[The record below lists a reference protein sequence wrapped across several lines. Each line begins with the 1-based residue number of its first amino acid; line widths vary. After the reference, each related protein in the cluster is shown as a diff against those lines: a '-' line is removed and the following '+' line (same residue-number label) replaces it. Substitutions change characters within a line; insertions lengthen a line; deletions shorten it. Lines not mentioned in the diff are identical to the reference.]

1 MKSAIHYSLTDLL
14 SRAAELGNHHQKYI
28 HNIEKNFDGL
38 FALIDARHLIDQFH
52 LLRFAPRPDRE
63 MKLIADSMVD
73 RETLLEMLGC
83 YYSIQF
89 LLLNFKA
96 LDVLQMK
103 LSTTTNHHA
112 IFQSFLLRTG
122 NDFRLLTAAYM
133 NTLLDIFLPRARRPD
148 FVICGVGTRVD
159 QDDIDLGIVD
169 TGLENRAVLTAAFG
183 AMSTEMLKYACSL
196 HYHLSEHVGT
206 QGYSAS
212 IDDYHKLLDP
222 KIQDFVLISEMV
234 NAVPIL
240 GKREIFEQFK
250 SEILDRYYYAPDNDN
265 KYHEGFLRGLL
276 GEIRDLMYK
285 EPPDNLLNPKRD
297 GLRMLKALLF
307 ALKTW
312 KRIEAHTS
320 LEVLNILLKKEQHNH
335 ESYYQVF
342 QALTFLETFRFLYQ
356 MFVVQEEEVH
366 LDSEEVRQ
374 NLQKVAFAMG
384 YEDRN
389 YAQARTQMLTHYYDH
404 HKLARLSAE
413 HLLEGITEHLREI
426 TVFYAITH
434 VSSRTNDKTSSPGNM
449 PLDFIKSSRFFQG
462 VRFWDDLLSSMDNPN
477 QIVLKRFLD
486 DFLALSN
493 ARRAVLVKTYIR
505 WGFNTPF
512 TLISLF
518 SIIAR
523 RQPKMI
529 ETEFLQNFVRD
540 FIINLETTLEN
551 ISRLC
556 QTLNLAP
563 QMMNNFL
570 SILPIELLAKLIS
583 ILERPYWKPEIASLR
598 ATLLMLCRIYHNNS
612 YYFKRFVQ
620 RVFNTYAEYITSL
633 NNQPKLNQLAEGLF
647 RNIDNFD
654 SLNEKFDRLGDYY
667 DFEFMRIGIS
677 LLDGASFEKINREFT
692 HFSDNYLQMLF
703 ELCREEVVL
712 VDHKN
717 VPEMHDLLAIF
728 TAGGHARR
736 QAFDD
741 DYDLIVLVNS
751 SDPTIREFCDRII
764 QKMNKRIIR
773 RSIIPQFRFADR
785 FRHFVTT
792 FDDLRNLFEHPDENS
807 FIDQSQLLGARMV
820 VGSIHFLTV
829 FQQDII
835 KPFIFQRKADFIQ
848 ALHTEIRARHSYSTN
863 SNGLNIKEGPGGL
876 RNFENFIFILKAH
889 FEWTDPLTDELY
901 ARIRQSVPKAA
912 EQFAA
917 LVDDYY
923 LLKHVR
929 DLYRLVVS
937 NEDNLE
943 DIYLDQLVRPFCL
956 AHGLEL
962 ESGAELS
969 DLVQKIMKQNVER
982 IVTLLE
988 IFGLAEIPTLAGQQF
1003 FHF

>member
-28 HNIEKNFDGL
+28 HNIEKNFDSL

-52 LLRFAPRPDRE
+52 LLRFSPRPDRE
-63 MKLIADSMVD
+63 MKLIANSMAD

-96 LDVLQMK
+96 LDVLHMK

-112 IFQSFLLRTG
+112 IFQSFLMRTG
-122 NDFRLLTAAYM
+122 NDFRLLSAAYM
-133 NTLLDIFLPRARRPD
+133 NTLLEIFLPRTKRPD

-169 TGLENRAVLTAAFG
+169 TGLENRAVLTTAFG
-183 AMSTEMLKYACSL
+183 AMSNEMLKYACSL

-212 IDDYHKLLDP
+212 IDDYHELLDP

-240 GKREIFEQFK
+240 GKREIFNQFK
-250 SEILDRYYYAPDNDN
+250 TEILDRYYYSPDHDN

-285 EPPDNLLNPKRD
+285 EPPENLLNPKRD

-312 KRIEAHTS
+312 KRIEANTS
-320 LEVLNILLKKEQHNH
+320 LEVLDILLKNERHNH
-335 ESYYQVF
+335 ESYNQIF

-356 MFVVQEEEVH
+356 LFVVQEEEVH
-366 LDSEEVRQ
+366 LDSEEARN
-374 NLQKVAFAMG
+374 NLQRVAYAMG

-389 YAQARTQMLTHYYDH
+389 YARARTQMLTHYYDH
-404 HKLARLSAE
+404 HKLARISVD
-413 HLLEGITEHLREI
+413 HLLTGITEHLREI
-426 TVFYAITH
+426 TIFYPITH
-434 VSSRTNDKTSSPGNM
+434 VSSQASGASSLPGNV
-449 PLDFIKSSRFFQG
+449 PLDFIQSSRFFQG
-462 VRFWDDLLSSMDNPN
+462 VRFWDDILDSLDNPN
-477 QIVLKRFLD
+477 QVLLKRFLD
-486 DFLALSN
+486 GFLTLSDT
-493 ARRAVLVKTYIR
+493 RRAVLVKTYIK
-505 WGFNTPF
+505 WGAKTPF

-518 SIIAR
+518 GIIAK
-523 RQPKMI
+523 RQPKI
-529 ETEFLQNFVRD
+529 VETEFFQKFVQD
-540 FIINLETTLEN
+540 FIFELEPTLET

-563 QMMNNFL
+563 QIMNNFL
-570 SILPIELLAKLIS
+570 SVLPTELLARLIA
-583 ILERPYWKPEIASLR
+583 ILEKPYWKPEITTLR
-598 ATLLMLCRIYHNNS
+598 ETLLMLCRIYHNNS

-633 NNQPKLNQLAEGLF
+633 NNQPKMNQLAEGLF

-654 SLNEKFDRLGDYY
+654 SLDEKFERLGDYY
-667 DFEFMRIGIS
+667 DFEFMRLGIS
-677 LLDGASFEKINREFT
+677 LLDGAPFEKINREFT

-703 ELCREEVVL
+703 ELCREEVAMA
-712 VDHKN
+712 DQQD

-728 TAGGHARR
+728 TAGGHARG

-741 DYDLIVLVNS
+741 DYDLIVLLNS
-751 SDPTIREFCDRII
+751 SDPLILDFCNRII

-785 FRHFVTT
+785 FRQFVTT
-792 FDDLRNLFEHPDENS
+792 FDDLRHLFERPDENS
-807 FIDQSQLLGARMV
+807 FIDQSQLLGARMI
-820 VGSIHFLTV
+820 VGSTHFLKV
-829 FQQDII
+829 FQREII
-835 KPFIFQRKADFIQ
+835 TPFIFQRKSDFIQ
-848 ALHTEIRARHSYSTN
+848 AMHNEIGARHSYSAN
-863 SNGLNIKEGPGGL
+863 SDRLDIKEGPGGL
-876 RNFENFIFILKAH
+876 RDFENFVFIIKAH
-889 FEWTDPLTDELY
+889 FEWSEPLTDELY
-901 ARIRQSVPKAA
+901 ARIQQSVPKVAT
-912 EQFAA
+912 QFDA
-917 LVDDYY
+917 LVDDYH
-923 LLKHVR
+923 LLKHIR
-929 DLYRLVVS
+929 DLYRLIVS
-937 NEDNLE
+937 NEDHLE
-943 DIYLDQLVRPFCL
+943 GIYLDQLVRPFCL
-956 AHGLEL
+956 AHGLEI
-962 ESGAELS
+962 ESGAELAE
-969 DLVQKIMKQNVER
+969 LINQIMRQNVER
-982 IVTLLE
+982 IVALFE
-988 IFGLAEIPTLAGQQF
+988 IFGLAEIPTLTGQQF
-1003 FHF
+1003 FPF